1 MPDKGRVV
9 HFGKVDAVQD
19 VGKNSNF
26 VASAQGNSEEA
37 RLPFPNF
44 GR

>member
-9 HFGKVDAVQD
+9 HFGKIGAVQD
-19 VGKNSNF
+19 VGENSYL
-26 VASAQGNSEEA
+26 VASTQGNSEEA
-37 RLPFPNF
+37 RLPFPNS

>member
-1 MPDKGRVV
+1 MPDKRRVV

-19 VGKNSNF
+19 VGENSHF
-26 VASAQGNSEEA
+26 VSSSQGNSEEA
-37 RLPFPNF
+37 RLPCPSF